1 MKIKYSFSSFQIIH
15 YSILIV
21 SIPVVIDSII
31 KDWDFIFLLPNI
43 LFIFEL
49 LYIPYIHIITP
60 VILSSDR
67 VIKKSCFFNKSI
79 EINKNTSM
87 EIKPLFGILRKR
99 LFIITEQKRV
109 VLWDFYNIS
118 LEKIIE
124 DIYKIME

>member
-1 MKIKYSFSSFQIIH
+1 MKIKYSFTSFIIIH

-49 LYIPYIHIITP
+49 LYLPYIHIITP
-60 VILSSDR
+60 VILSNDR
-67 VIKKSCFFNKSI
+67 VIKRSYFFNKSI
-79 EINKNTSM
+79 EINKNTSL
-87 EIKPLFGILRKR
+87 EIKPLLGFLRKR
-99 LFIITEQKRV
+99 LFIITGKKKI

-124 DIYKIME
+124 ETQ

>member
-1 MKIKYSFSSFQIIH
+1 MKIKYSFSSFAIIH

-21 SIPVVIDSII
+21 LIPVVIDSII

-60 VILSSDR
+60 VILSNDR

-79 EINKNTSM
+79 EINKNKSM